1 MLPQKVYEVLRWLII
16 VVSPALCTL
25 LLNLNIPNAVY
36 IVHVISEVTMFL
48 GIIFGFSKV
57 VNDRK
62 NNG

>member
-25 LLNLNIPNAVY
+25 LLNLNIPNAVD
-36 IVHVISEVTMFL
+36 IVHIISEVTMFL

-62 NNG
+62 K